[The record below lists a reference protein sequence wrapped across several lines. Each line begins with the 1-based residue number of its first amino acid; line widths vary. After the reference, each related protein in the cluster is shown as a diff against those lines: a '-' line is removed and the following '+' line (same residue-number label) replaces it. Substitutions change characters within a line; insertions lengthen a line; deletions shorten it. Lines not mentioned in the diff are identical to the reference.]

1 MNSLLLVEHW
11 ASLVRDAKDAEKVHG
26 INPRDTER
34 LLELM
39 TDFARYTRFRQYNLF
54 TQQRGEEFELLLKKI
69 ETRGF
74 SVDAAKR
81 LLQDETL
88 WSTLLEVAELG

>member
-11 ASLVRDAKDAEKVHG
+11 ASMVRDAKDSEKTHG
-26 INPRDTER
+26 VDPRDTER
-34 LLELM
+34 LLDLM

-54 TQQRGEEFELLLKKI
+54 TQQRGEEFDLLLKKI
-69 ETRGF
+69 EMRGF
-74 SVDAAKR
+74 SLDAARR

>member
-11 ASLVRDAKDAEKVHG
+11 ASLVRDAKDAEKVNG
-26 INPRDTER
+26 IDPRDTER
-34 LLELM
+34 LLDLM
-39 TDFARYTRFRQYNLF
+39 SDFARYTRFRQYNMF
-54 TQQRGEEFELLLKKI
+54 SQQRGEEFDLMMKKI

-74 SVDAAKR
+74 SVDAARR

-88 WSTLLEVAELG
+88 WSTLLEVAEVG